1 MVRSS
6 RGIRVPDEAITLAAA
21 LQIAGYQHMIA
32 TLWQI
37 SGLTATDVAQRLY
50 NQIVANHGGVTHID
64 ASEAVAALRAAVRA
78 IRKESPELPALYR
91 AAYVHTGP

>member
-21 LQIAGYQHMIA
+21 LQIAGYQHVIA

-37 SGLTATDVAQRLY
+37 SD
-50 NQIVANHGGVTHID
+50 
-64 ASEAVAALRAAVRA
+64 
-78 IRKESPELPALYR
+78 
-91 AAYVHTGP
+91 